1 MRNIMILAMILFAA
15 CEREAPQPTDPLDL
29 LPPATQ
35 TGENTLGFLLDGE
48 PWTPNRLFQGQYRE
62 SDSAFLAACE
72 NVIFDENGQN
82 SGQGFSI
89 FIRKLTNTGNYIL
102 SILPNSRGSYTRL
115 DVGCRYITFDRN
127 PGTLTISRFDT
138 VARVIAGTFSFAA
151 VSEDNC
157 QDTLL
162 VTHGRFDV
170 SF

>member
-1 MRNIMILAMILFAA
+1 MYTELTSPPIYVPFHSSTITIYPMKPFAWILGATLLLLGSA
-15 CEREAPQPTDPLDL
+15 CDREEPQPVDPVSL

-102 SILPNSRGSYTRL
+102 SMRIKG
-115 DVGCRYITFDRN
+115 
-127 PGTLTISRFDT
+127 
-138 VARVIAGTFSFAA
+138 
-151 VSEDNC
+151 
-157 QDTLL
+157 
-162 VTHGRFDV
+162 
-170 SF
+170 